1 MRKTRLVTPDQK
13 NKILELVKQG
23 IPSETIIKQINASRD
38 ETKKAVAEIKE
49 SLGIK
54 KISTRITLGDKI
66 RKLFWE
72 DKKVKEVCQIL
83 NAKTKFAETIFAQEK
98 RKIRDR
104 INPVAICKKCGY
116 KTKQPCEFCAERE
129 KRRERAQKIR
139 QGLIKPFD
147 VTFEEDRE
155 PFIGFEFQK
164 RELEAF
170 NEIRDAYL
178 DLELE
183 PMSESA

>member
-13 NKILELVKQG
+13 NKILELVKKG

-72 DKKVKEVCQIL
+72 DKKVGEVARLL
-83 NAKTKFAETIFAQEK
+83 NAKIKYVEIIFAQERK
-98 RKIRDR
+98 KIRNR
-104 INPVAICKKCGY
+104 INPVKICGECGN
-116 KTKQPCEFCAERE
+116 KTRQPCKFCAERE

-139 QGLIKPFD
+139 QGLLKPFD
-147 VTFEEDRE
+147 VTLEEKSE
-155 PFIGFEFQK
+155 PFIGFEFRK
-164 RELEAF
+164 KELKAF
-170 NEIRDAYL
+170 NKVCSVYL
-178 DLELE
+178 DSELK